1 MAKREKIIV
10 FFAILAVAYGGYELL
25 SSSSSK
31 KLPVKTDEKEA
42 KSSSSAAAD
51 NIKNELERIALQKDI
66 YIVREASV
74 PWSKDPF
81 SDLPVES
88 ESVVQQNKIA
98 LEALKHLSYL
108 GYMEVGEKVFAI
120 INGME
125 YEAGEEL
132 PIHNGC
138 VISDISPFQIIIKI
152 KGGEEITIPLT
163 EEQ

>member
-10 FFAILAVAYGGYELL
+10 FFAILAVVYGGYELL
-25 SSSSSK
+25 SSPSSK
-31 KLPVKTDEKEA
+31 KPPVKTDEKA
-42 KSSSSAAAD
+42 KILSSSAD
-51 NIKNELERIALQKDI
+51 NIKNELEKIVLQKDI
-66 YIVREASV
+66 YIVRAASV

-81 SDLPVES
+81 SDLPIES
-88 ESVVQQNKIA
+88 ESVIQQNKIVI
-98 LEALKHLSYL
+98 ETLKRLSYS
-108 GYMEVGEKVFAI
+108 GYMEIGNKIFAI

-132 PIHNGC
+132 PTHNGC
-138 VISDISPFQIIIKI
+138 VISDISPLQIIIKI